1 MLDARTIQHM
11 YQAWRQGNDQYVR
24 DWYNFVEFAAKQCN
38 TTGDVVMRELQKHS
52 WFERGE
58 R

>member
-1 MLDARTIQHM
+1 M
-11 YQAWRQGNDQYVR
+11 YQAWMQGNDQYVR

>member
-1 MLDARTIQHM
+1 MLDARTLQHM
-11 YQAWRQGNDQYVR
+11 YQSWMQGNNQYVR
-24 DWYNFVEFAAKQCN
+24 DWYNFVELAAKYNN
-38 TTGDVVMRELQKHS
+38 TTCDNIMRELQKYY